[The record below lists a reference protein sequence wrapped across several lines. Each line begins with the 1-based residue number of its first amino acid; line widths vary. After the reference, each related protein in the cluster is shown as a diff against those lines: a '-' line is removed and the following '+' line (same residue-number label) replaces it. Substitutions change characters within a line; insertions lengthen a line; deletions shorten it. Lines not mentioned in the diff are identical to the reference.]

1 MNILMIGNGFDLEH
15 DLPTKYTDFL
25 KFIKDFNQA
34 YYSPSNE
41 AAICE
46 FENTYFLNFIK
57 THRNIYKRTEIIN
70 ALRKLIY
77 RNLWLNYFIKIHDEH
92 LFQKENWIDFES
104 EISSIVQT
112 MEQLIKY
119 YENYRLTGV
128 EDRALHNFYLDT
140 LTKFID
146 EESLKMDN
154 IQSCIQPMIFD
165 LNRLIC
171 ALEIYIAYYINY
183 IKIQYYS
190 PDILF
195 NSFDKVISFN
205 YSDTYSRL
213 YTVTYD
219 DADYHF
225 IHGRMSPALSLSWY
239 MLPDLEK
246 NSNSLESYMSHNNM
260 VLGIDEYLPD
270 DRKDKEVD
278 FLTFKKYYQRI
289 YKNTTSQYKDWLKEI
304 DANPESN
311 EQNTLHIFGHSL
323 DVTDG
328 DILRELINHKGIKT
342 IIYYKTKQQLGQQ
355 ITNLV
360 KVLGSNAVIEKVYG
374 SNSSITFKVQ
384 SERCKTDNN
393 LFKICID
400 IASLKNIHIS
410 FKAGA
415 EHLLSKISKNI
426 DQKNLS
432 YFYSQGM
439 IITLFDALQRIGLGA
454 KYFDKLLEI
463 VYALDKHSFFDYQSW
478 AYMHYD
484 HSFKCDVDTTRFI
497 DCVNEHNSNAA
508 SEASMTG
515 FASYKYVHISHQKI
529 NLDKT
534 QYLEIVND
542 IFENIDKLSY
552 DSSWHLLV
560 QISCGPAKETAREA
574 IQELID
580 GTDNDYD
587 IIQYNHLLQ
596 LMDAYE
602 YANKD

>member
-205 YSDTYSRL
+205 YSDIYSRF
-213 YTVTYD
+213 YAVTYD
-219 DADYHF
+219 NADYHF
-225 IHGRMSPALSLSWY
+225 VHGRAENGVWLLMFRLK
-239 MLPDLEK
+239 DLEK
-246 NSNSLESYMSHNNM
+246 NSNLLESYMSCNNM

-278 FLTFKKYYQRI
+278 FLPFKKYYQRI

-304 DANPESN
+304 GANPESN

-328 DILRELINHKGIKT
+328 DILRDLINHKGIKT